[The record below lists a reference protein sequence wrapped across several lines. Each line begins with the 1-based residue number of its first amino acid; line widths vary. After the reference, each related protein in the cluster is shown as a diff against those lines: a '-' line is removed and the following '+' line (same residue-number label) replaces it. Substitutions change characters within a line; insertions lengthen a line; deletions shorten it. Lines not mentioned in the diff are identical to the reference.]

1 LLKSLSSQKEEESDP
16 DKLFLMSL
24 LPQMKS
30 VGEDKKPML
39 YVELI
44 NTIQRVKNQDNTVIH
59 RQLYQTNSYSQSLSE
74 PNPVMQS
81 TYQLDGFNY
90 TNI

>member
-1 LLKSLSSQKEEESDP
+1 
-16 DKLFLMSL
+16 
-24 LPQMKS
+24 MKS

-44 NTIQRVKNQDNTVIH
+44 NTIQRVKNLPQDNTAIH

-74 PNPVMQS
+74 PAMYPITYPAMQS
-81 TYQLDGFNY
+81 TYKSSSYSNGFNY